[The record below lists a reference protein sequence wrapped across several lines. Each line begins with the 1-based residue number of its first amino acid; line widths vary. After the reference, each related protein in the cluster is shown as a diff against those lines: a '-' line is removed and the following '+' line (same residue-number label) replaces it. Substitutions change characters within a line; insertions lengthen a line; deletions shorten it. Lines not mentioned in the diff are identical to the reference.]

1 MAKAGYHIRRL
12 HDGKAEPQLVY
23 SRLPILSVHR
33 IAYESTTNGSL
44 AVELLYGQD
53 TVLLVNNHLE
63 SYKLTPEDKMKYKE
77 IIKDPENGHAES
89 NSRELVRKMAGASRL
104 RGPQVDRF

>member
-1 MAKAGYHIRRL
+1 M
-12 HDGKAEPQLVY
+12 
-23 SRLPILSVHR
+23 SVHR

-104 RGPQVDRF
+104 RGPQVDSVLNYVEKSGRRAVIVCGDVNDSPRS